1 MTIGEYLFQT
11 RMQYANKMFDENYG
25 NVSYVAENVVMK
37 MRDILAS
44 VLKKYYGISPR
55 DIYRKYSA
63 ILGNINYK
71 LTKKMLDK
79 QKTLQSE
86 ERMKA

>member
-1 MTIGEYLFQT
+1 MRIKCLMKITG
-11 RMQYANKMFDENYG
+11 MFHMWLK
-25 NVSYVAENVVMK
+25 NVVMK

-44 VLKKYYGISPR
+44 VLKNTTVFR
-55 DIYRKYSA
+55 QENIYRKYSA

>member
-1 MTIGEYLFQT
+1 MI
-11 RMQYANKMFDENYG
+11 
-25 NVSYVAENVVMK
+25 SYVAENVVMK

-44 VLKKYYGISPR
+44 VLKNTTVFR
-55 DIYRKYSA
+55 QENIYRKYSA